1 MSVPGGV
8 QRMTTYSTGPAPVE
22 VSPQRTGTAGL
33 EVLQSDWERRLR
45 GRPTRVVLTDGG
57 DARALQAAAELAAGG
72 GVIPVVI
79 GHYDRVRRVAAAN
92 GVDLPPAVEIL
103 DLEEARHVPALMGP
117 LDEALARRHL
127 GPDQAKAW
135 RGDPLYLGAAA
146 VSSGIADACVGG
158 SSRPTADVL
167 RAAIAVIGLADGA
180 TCVTS
185 SFLMVMPDGRLL
197 SFGDCAVVPEPTVE
211 QVAEVAV
218 ATSGTHRSLTGDE
231 ARVALLSFSTKG
243 SAEHPSVTR
252 VRQAVAAVRQRAPEL
267 CVDGEL
273 QADAALDEV
282 VARTKS
288 PGSPVAGQANVLVF
302 PSLDAGNIGYKLTE
316 RLGGARAFGPLLQGL
331 AAPMNDLSRGCTAD
345 DIRCVA
351 LASAVLARG
360 IG

>member
-1 MSVPGGV
+1 
-8 QRMTTYSTGPAPVE
+8 MTTDRTGPAPVAA
-22 VSPQRTGTAGL
+22 SPEEPTGSAAGL
-33 EVLQSDWERRLR
+33 RALQSDWERRLR
-45 GRPTRVVLTDGG
+45 GRPTRVALTDGG
-57 DARALQAAAELAAGG
+57 DARALQAAAELAAAG
-72 GVIPVVI
+72 GVVPVVV
-79 GHYDRVRRVAAAN
+79 GRSDLVHRAAAAA

-103 DLEEARHVPALMGP
+103 DPEEARRVPALMGA
-117 LDEALARRHL
+117 LDRARARRRL
-127 GPDQAKAW
+127 GPNEAKAW
-135 RGDPLYLGAAA
+135 SDDPLYLGAAA
-146 VSSGIADACVGG
+146 VSCGVADACVGG

-211 QVAEVAV
+211 QLAEVAV

-243 SAEHPSVTR
+243 SAEHPSAAR
-252 VRQAVAAVRQRAPEL
+252 VRQALQVVRQRAPEL

-282 VARTKS
+282 VARAKAAD
-288 PGSPVAGQANVLVF
+288 SPVAGRANVLVF

-360 IG
+360 VG

>member
-1 MSVPGGV
+1 
-8 QRMTTYSTGPAPVE
+8 MTTPRTDPAPVE
-22 VSPQRTGTAGL
+22 ASPERTASAAGL
-33 EVLQSDWERRLR
+33 SALQSDWERRLR
-45 GRPTRVVLTDGG
+45 GQPTRVVLTDGV
-57 DARALQAAAELAAGG
+57 DARALQAAAGLAAAGG
-72 GVIPVVI
+72 VAPAVI
-79 GHYDRVRRVAAAN
+79 GRRALVHRAAEAA
-92 GVDLPPAVEIL
+92 GVDLPPTVDIL
-103 DLEEARHVPALMGP
+103 DPEEARGMPALMGA
-117 LDEALARRHL
+117 LDEALARRRL
-127 GPDQAKAW
+127 GPTEAEAW
-135 RGDPLYLGAAA
+135 RDDPVYLGAAA
-146 VSSGIADACVGG
+146 VSCGVADACVGG

-185 SFLMVMPDGRLL
+185 SFLMVLPDGRLL

-211 QVAEVAV
+211 QLAEVAV

-316 RLGGARAFGPLLQGL
+316 RLGGARALGPLLQGL